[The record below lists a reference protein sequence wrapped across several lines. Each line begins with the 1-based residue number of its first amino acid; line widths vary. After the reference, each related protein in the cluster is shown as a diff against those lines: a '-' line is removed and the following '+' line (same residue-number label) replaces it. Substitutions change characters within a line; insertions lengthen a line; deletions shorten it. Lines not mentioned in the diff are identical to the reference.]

1 MKRGKTLLPSLLVA
15 LTLLS
20 SGCSGCSEGEA
31 KAKLPDSPAGAAKNS
46 KTEKAVHG
54 PKTAAASNPGSG
66 GIEVSLFTGTVE
78 AHRKSTLAP
87 PFSALVKKVMVR
99 EGDYVE
105 KGAPLVKLDI
115 SDMALQK
122 KQAVAGLDAAKANY
136 DVTQLEWERMK
147 ALYEAEGI
155 AKSQWDMVDARLK
168 AAKAGMDQAKVGLD
182 TSKKFLGD
190 ATVRAPYS
198 GLIVKKYVSEGERV
212 TTMPPSYLVVLE
224 EIDIL
229 DLRLK
234 LPETEM
240 NRFKEGEEITV
251 RFSATGQ
258 EAIARI
264 SKVVG
269 SIDPMTR
276 TFSVIAEIDN
286 RDHALKPGMFAEVKL
301 GEAPAAGA
309 DEAAP

>member
-1 MKRGKTLLPSLLVA
+1 MKRAPSLLPA
-15 LTLLS
+15 LLAALALAC
-20 SGCSGCSEGEA
+20 SGCSGCNEGEA
-31 KAKLPDSPAGAAKNS
+31 KATLPESPPGKTMHAGQDGKYPESPAG
-46 KTEKAVHG
+46 
-54 PKTAAASNPGSG
+54 ASNPGSN
-66 GIEVSLFTGTVE
+66 GIEVSLFTGTTE

-87 PFSALVKKVMVR
+87 PFSALVKKVLVR

-105 KGAPLVKLDI
+105 KGAPLLKLDT

-122 KQAVAGLDAAKANY
+122 KQAVAGLDAAKANF

-155 AKSQWDMVDARLK
+155 SKSQWDMVDAKLK

-212 TTMPPSYLVVLE
+212 TTMPPSYLMVLE

-240 NRFKEGEEITV
+240 NRFEEGDEITV

-258 EAIARI
+258 EVRATI

-286 RDHALKPGMFAEVKL
+286 HDHALKSGMFAEVKL
-301 GEAPAAGA
+301 EDAPAAETQE
-309 DEAAP
+309 DAP

>member
-1 MKRGKTLLPSLLVA
+1 MKRLDVLLPAMLIAALALSL
-15 LTLLS
+15 
-20 SGCSGCSEGEA
+20 SGCNGCSEGEA
-31 KAKLPDSPAGAAKNS
+31 KAKLPESPDKAADSTGKDKATEQVQASKPAS
-46 KTEKAVHG
+46 TD
-54 PKTAAASNPGSG
+54 
-66 GIEVSLFTGTVE
+66 IEVNLFTGTTE

-87 PFSALVKKVMVR
+87 PFGALVKKVLVR

-122 KQAVAGLDAAKANY
+122 KQSVAALDAAKANH
-136 DVTQLEWERMK
+136 DVTLLEWERMK

-155 AKSQWDMVDARLK
+155 SKSQWDMIDAKLK
-168 AAKAGMDQAKVGLD
+168 AAKAGLDQAKVGLD

-190 ATVRAPYS
+190 ATVRAPFS

-212 TTMPPSYLVVLE
+212 TTLPPSPLVVLE

-240 NRFKEGEEITV
+240 DRFKEGEEITV

-258 EAIARI
+258 EVSATI

-276 TFSVIAEIDN
+276 TLSVIAEIDN
-286 RDHALKPGMFAEVKL
+286 HDHALKPGMFAEVKL
-301 GEAPAAGA
+301 GDEPPAGA